1 MVRNAPRWTAVDGTG
16 FRPDGVE
23 VSLAPLLE
31 LAEET
36 APELAA
42 HMERTARLG
51 RRFGLHLSLSRSLL
65 DQVVRTAR
73 VHDIGR
79 LAMRD
84 CADNHFVA
92 GQKILARKPALTTIG
107 TLVRAVGERWD
118 GTGGPDGVSG
128 STIPLTSRIVAVCE
142 AFDSLTKPIDT
153 TEPMSTRDAVDE
165 LMRRSGTEFDP
176 GVVEPFGDLV
186 IALELAVSN
195 WRHPRVS

>member
-1 MVRNAPRWTAVDGTG
+1 MVRNAPRWTAVDSNG

-42 HMERTARLG
+42 HMDRTARLA
-51 RRFGLHLSLSRSLL
+51 RRFGLHLNLSRPLL

-84 CADNHFVA
+84 SAQDHFAA
-92 GQKILARKPALTTIG
+92 GQKILARKPALVSIA
-107 TLVRAVGERWD
+107 TLVRSMAERWD
-118 GTGGPDGVSG
+118 GTGTPDGLRG
-128 STIPLTSRIVAVCE
+128 SAIPLPVRIVAVCE
-142 AFDSLTKPIDT
+142 AYDSLTHPLDDSGPFST
-153 TEPMSTRDAVDE
+153 TAAMLEVVD
-165 LMRRSGTEFDP
+165 RAGTQFDP
-176 GVVEPFGDLV
+176 GVVEPFRDLV
-186 IALELAVSN
+186 TELDLAAQN
-195 WRHPRVS
+195 

>member
-1 MVRNAPRWTAVDGTG
+1 MRNAPRWTAVDGAG

-42 HMERTARLG
+42 HMERTARMA
-51 RRFGLHLSLSRSLL
+51 RRFGLHLTLSHALL

-84 CADNHFVA
+84 SADAHFIA
-92 GQKILARKPALTTIG
+92 GQKILARKPALLPIA
-107 TLVRAVGERWD
+107 TLVRSMNERWD
-118 GTGGPDGVSG
+118 GSGSPDGLRG
-128 STIPLTSRIVAVCE
+128 SAIPLPSRIVAVCE
-142 AFDSLTKPIDT
+142 AFDSLTNPLNGA
-153 TEPMSTRDAVDE
+153 EPLSTAEAIDE
-165 LMRRSGTEFDP
+165 LMCRSGTDLDP
-176 GVVEPFGDLV
+176 GVVEPFRDLV
-186 IALELAVSN
+186 TEWEVAAAN
-195 WRHPRVS
+195 

>member
-1 MVRNAPRWTAVDGTG
+1 MRNAPRWTAVDGTS

-42 HMERTARLG
+42 HMDRTARMA
-51 RRFGLHLSLSRSLL
+51 RRFGLQLDLSRGLL

-84 CADNHFVA
+84 SADGHFIA
-92 GQKILARKPALTTIG
+92 GQKILARKPALLSIA
-107 TLVRAVGERWD
+107 TLVRSMNERWD
-118 GTGGPDGVSG
+118 GSGTPDGLRG
-128 STIPLTSRIVAVCE
+128 SAIPLPSRIVAVCD
-142 AFDSLTKPIDT
+142 AYDSLRNPLD
-153 TEPMSTRDAVDE
+153 DAETLPAAGAIDE
-165 LMRRSGTEFDP
+165 LMCRSGTDLDP
-176 GVVEPFGDLV
+176 GVVEPFRDLV
-186 IALELAVSN
+186 SELELAAAS
-195 WRHPRVS
+195 